1 MNVIHNLSQYIG
13 HTPLLHLERLEQ
25 LWGLQAELYAKLE
38 YFNPWG
44 SVKDRAALRM
54 IGDAEERGL
63 LQPGALVIE
72 PTSGN
77 TGVGLAGVCALRGY
91 RLVLTMPESMSVE
104 RRILLAALGAE
115 LVLTPA
121 AEGMAGAVARA
132 EAIHQEHPG
141 SWIASQFDNPANA
154 EAHVRSTAPELLDA
168 LDGQLDAFVACF
180 GTGGTITGI
189 GHSLK
194 KSCPNCRIVGVEPE
208 ASPLVSRGVAG
219 PHPIQGIG
227 ANFIPSLLDI
237 SVMDEI
243 FTVSGEDAFETCRIL
258 GRREALLVGISSGA
272 AVWAAA
278 QLARRPEMTGKRI
291 VVLCPD
297 TGERYLSSNL
307 YTLE

>member
-1 MNVIHNLSQYIG
+1 MNVINDLTQCIG
-13 HTPLLHLERLEQ
+13 ATPLLRLHRLEQ

-44 SVKDRAALRM
+44 SVKDRAALQM
-54 IGDAEERGL
+54 IEDAEARGL
-63 LQPGALVIE
+63 LQPGGLVIE

-104 RRILLAALGAE
+104 RRMLLGALGAE

-121 AEGMAGAVARA
+121 AEGMSGAVAKA
-132 EAIHQEHPG
+132 EEIRQQNPG
-141 SWIASQFDNPANA
+141 SWIAGQFDNPANA
-154 EAHVRSTAPELLDA
+154 EAHVRGTAPEILDA
-168 LDGQLDAFVACF
+168 LDGKLDAFVACF

-189 GHSLK
+189 GHVLRQR
-194 KSCPNCRIVGVEPE
+194 CPDCRIVGVEPE
-208 ASPLVSRGVAG
+208 ASPLVSRGYAAA
-219 PHPIQGIG
+219 HPIQGIG
-227 ANFIPSLLDI
+227 ANFVPLVLDV

-243 FTVSGEDAFETCRIL
+243 LTVSGEDAFETCRLL
-258 GRREALLVGISSGA
+258 GKREALLVGISSGA

-278 QLARRPEMTGKRI
+278 QLARRPDMAGKRI
-291 VVLCPD
+291 AVLCPD

-307 YTLE
+307 YTAE

>member
-1 MNVIHNLSQYIG
+1 MNVVHNLTQCIG
-13 HTPLLHLERLEQ
+13 KTPLLRMHRLEQ

-54 IGDAEERGL
+54 IEEAEARGL
-63 LQPGALVIE
+63 LQPGGLVIE

-104 RRILLAALGAE
+104 RRMLLSALGAE
-115 LVLTPA
+115 LILTPA
-121 AEGMAGAVARA
+121 AEGMSGAVAKA
-132 EAIHQEHPG
+132 EEIRQQNPG
-141 SWIASQFDNPANA
+141 SWIAGQFDNPANA
-154 EAHVRSTAPELLDA
+154 EAHVLGTAPEILTA

-189 GHSLK
+189 GRVVRER
-194 KSCPNCRIVGVEPE
+194 CPDCRIIGVEPE
-208 ASPLVSRGVAG
+208 ASPLVSRGYAG
-219 PHPIQGIG
+219 THPIQGIG
-227 ANFIPSLLDI
+227 ANFVPSVLDV

-243 FTVSGEDAFETCRIL
+243 MTVSGEDAFETCRVL
-258 GRREALLVGISSGA
+258 GKKEALLVGISSGA

-278 QLARRPEMTGKRI
+278 QVAKRPDMAGKRI

-307 YTLE
+307 YE